1 MAACLTVLSPIGM
14 QAAPAAV
21 QVTPA
26 AATVTGEVLDS
37 TGEPLIGASVMV
49 KGTTNGVATDID
61 GKFTLNVNK
70 GATLV
75 VSYVGYKTQEVTV
88 NSDNLV
94 ITLADDTAMLEEVV
108 VVGYGTQ
115 KRESLTGAV
124 TAIDSKAFESKGAL
138 SSPLQALQGQVP
150 GVMITRSSSAPGDE
164 SWGMKLRGAGSV
176 NSIAPLIVIDGVASE
191 SVNDMRLLNSSDIES
206 INFLKDGSAAIYGS
220 RAAGGVVLI
229 TTKKGAEGKAKV
241 DYTATATLRKPG
253 LQHEMMDLHQWAAGV
268 RTTLE
273 NDNNTSS
280 PWYAYAALAQAY
292 AGGYIDL
299 STSANPFGSSAF
311 TDVKDFVFA
320 DDVNWLG
327 SLFGDAWS
335 TNHNL
340 SISGGKDKYTY
351 RISLGYMYDGSTLQY
366 GKNNNQ
372 RYNFRVNNMYK
383 FSDRV
388 KLESVIAYNRQE
400 QVAPTLVGAALS
412 STLPMPGLPLT
423 SANGKNYAWG
433 TWGSPVAKVRDGG
446 DNKLTVSALNI
457 SETLNATILPW
468 LDANVNLGY
477 NTSAAWR
484 DTYKNAVDYYNYA
497 GDTKVLTD
505 PAKSTAYSQST
516 SSRTDFYSLTGY
528 LYGHHDFG
536 KHSLSGTVGVQYEFK
551 DYRKFGVNVLE
562 PQPGLEIPNGSGSIS
577 INNIDGNKKPLA
589 ERWQVSNL
597 SYFFRANY
605 DYDGRYLLEVNGRY
619 DGSSKFKSDNRW
631 EFFYGVSGG
640 WRISQEAFLRDI
652 SWLTNLKVR
661 GSYAEMGNQSG
672 ISNYD
677 GVQLYNLTSNKGAYI
692 GGDLLSYIAT
702 NGVFASNSRSW
713 ERIKTFNVGL
723 DFSLLNGSINGSLDY
738 FEKHN
743 DNMLV
748 SITFPATLGDDA
760 PKANVGKFKDW
771 GYEGQVTYN
780 GRIGSLNY
788 NIGGTLTFTR
798 NRLVDYGGTNVLK
811 SGYTSTQQGY
821 PLNSIFGMRYGGKIQ
836 NEEQLNAYIEKYYP
850 KNGIGMPST
859 LRVGDNMFCDENGD
873 GVLDE
878 KDFIF
883 LGSDIPEI
891 SYSFNAGINWKGLD
905 VNVVFQGAA
914 NRFIYRNIDNTTV
927 PFNGIYTNT
936 STASIGNTWS
946 TDNPDAYYA
955 PYTNQ
960 SDINKYNYQ
969 ASSLTAQDGRYIRL
983 KNVTVGYTFP
993 SALMKKTHLL
1003 SNARIYVS
1011 GEDLWESTKL
1021 KDGWDPEAKRDA
1033 SGTGRYPFTRNWTF
1047 GLNLTF

>member
-1 MAACLTVLSPIGM
+1 
-14 QAAPAAV
+14 
-21 QVTPA
+21 
-26 AATVTGEVLDS
+26 
-37 TGEPLIGASVMV
+37 
-49 KGTTNGVATDID
+49 
-61 GKFTLNVNK
+61 
-70 GATLV
+70 
-75 VSYVGYKTQEVTV
+75 
-88 NSDNLV
+88 
-94 ITLADDTAMLEEVV
+94 
-108 VVGYGTQ
+108 
-115 KRESLTGAV
+115 
-124 TAIDSKAFESKGAL
+124 
-138 SSPLQALQGQVP
+138 
-150 GVMITRSSSAPGDE
+150 
-164 SWGMKLRGAGSV
+164 
-176 NSIAPLIVIDGVASE
+176 
-191 SVNDMRLLNSSDIES
+191 
-206 INFLKDGSAAIYGS
+206 
-220 RAAGGVVLI
+220 
-229 TTKKGAEGKAKV
+229 
-241 DYTATATLRKPG
+241 
-253 LQHEMMDLHQWAAGV
+253 
-268 RTTLE
+268 
-273 NDNNTSS
+273 
-280 PWYAYAALAQAY
+280 
-292 AGGYIDL
+292 
-299 STSANPFGSSAF
+299 
-311 TDVKDFVFA
+311 
-320 DDVNWLG
+320 
-327 SLFGDAWS
+327 
-335 TNHNL
+335 
-340 SISGGKDKYTY
+340 
-351 RISLGYMYDGSTLQY
+351 
-366 GKNNNQ
+366 
-372 RYNFRVNNMYK
+372 
-383 FSDRV
+383 
-388 KLESVIAYNRQE
+388 
-400 QVAPTLVGAALS
+400 
-412 STLPMPGLPLT
+412 
-423 SANGKNYAWG
+423 
-433 TWGSPVAKVRDGG
+433 
-446 DNKLTVSALNI
+446 
-457 SETLNATILPW
+457 
-468 LDANVNLGY
+468 
-477 NTSAAWR
+477 
-484 DTYKNAVDYYNYA
+484 
-497 GDTKVLTD
+497 
-505 PAKSTAYSQST
+505 
-516 SSRTDFYSLTGY
+516 
-528 LYGHHDFG
+528 
-536 KHSLSGTVGVQYEFK
+536 
-551 DYRKFGVNVLE
+551 
-562 PQPGLEIPNGSGSIS
+562 
-577 INNIDGNKKPLA
+577 
-589 ERWQVSNL
+589 
-597 SYFFRANY
+597 
-605 DYDGRYLLEVNGRY
+605 
-619 DGSSKFKSDNRW
+619 
-631 EFFYGVSGG
+631 
-640 WRISQEAFLRDI
+640 
-652 SWLTNLKVR
+652 
-661 GSYAEMGNQSG
+661 MGNQSG

-788 NIGGTLTFTR
+788 NRGGTLTFTR